1 MSSVTAAHL
10 KAIMG
15 GNPVE
20 WVEPINTAIEEF
32 GVRDIAA
39 FLAHCGH
46 ESQRLTRVAENLN
59 YGAPGLLA
67 TFPKYFNEKQ
77 ADQYARRPEA
87 IANRVY
93 ANRMGNGDEASGDG
107 WRYRGK
113 GLIQVTGKDNHR
125 ACGEALRQDLVA
137 GPDLLL
143 APVFAAR
150 SAGWYWAW
158 RKLDGLDLRTST
170 LRINGGMKGYADRE
184 LLFTLAVKVLAS

>member
-1 MSSVTAAHL
+1 MVTSPQL
-10 KAIMG
+10 KSIMG

-20 WVEPINTAIEEF
+20 WVDPINTAIEEF

-39 FLAHCGH
+39 FLAHVGH
-46 ESQRLTRVAENLN
+46 ESQRLTRVVENLN

-77 ADQYARRPEA
+77 AEQYARRPEA
-87 IANRVY
+87 IASRVY

-107 WRYRGK
+107 WKFRGK
-113 GLIQVTGKDNHR
+113 GLIQVTGRDNHVS
-125 ACGEALRQDLVA
+125 CGAVLGQDFENE
-137 GPDLLL
+137 PDLLM

-150 SAGWYWAW
+150 SAGWFWAW

-170 LRINGGMKGYADRE
+170 LRINGGMNGYADRE
-184 LLFTLAVKVLAS
+184 LLFTLACKVLSS